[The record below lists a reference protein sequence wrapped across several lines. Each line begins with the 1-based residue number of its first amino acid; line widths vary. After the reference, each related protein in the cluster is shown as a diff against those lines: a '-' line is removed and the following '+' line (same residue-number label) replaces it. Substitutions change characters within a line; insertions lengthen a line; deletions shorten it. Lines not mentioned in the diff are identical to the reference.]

1 MKTSVIGTSKHR
13 LVDRFGTELVLAGLL
28 IVFMIILTWASP
40 VFLTDQNI
48 SNLLKQS
55 STNGIIALGMTL
67 VIISGGIDLSVGAVA
82 GLVGA
87 VAAMMMVGGLGTG
100 PSCVL
105 ALFVAVLIGVGNAV
119 MVVEGRIPPFI
130 ATLGTMTMARG
141 ALKLLTN
148 AQTVNGLPDTFLAF
162 GSSRIFGV
170 PAQVCLWIFLAV
182 ILGIMLTRTRFG
194 RNIYAI
200 GSSQQVARLS
210 GINLRLNI
218 YAVYALG
225 SLMAGIAGLVLTSRV
240 RMAAPTAGT
249 GYELYAI
256 AAAVIGGASL
266 SGAEGTI
273 LGAILGAIIMT
284 TIDNGGNLLGID
296 PFVLEIAVGALIV
309 LAVLIDK
316 YRKSHAG

>member
-1 MKTSVIGTSKHR
+1 MTMTTARIVAGTR
-13 LVDRFGTELVLAGLL
+13 GAFGQFGTELVLLGLL
-28 IVFMIILTWASP
+28 LTFFLVLSITSP

-55 STNGIIALGMTL
+55 STNGIIALGMMV

-87 VAAMMMVGGLGTG
+87 VAAVFMVSGMPPVFACAIALILSMM
-100 PSCVL
+100 
-105 ALFVAVLIGVGNAV
+105 IGAGNAF
-119 MVVEGRIPPFI
+119 MIVEGRIPPFI

-141 ALKLLTN
+141 ALKLFTG
-148 AQTVNGLPDTFLAF
+148 ARTINGLPDSFLGF
-162 GSSRIFGV
+162 GEAEFIGI
-170 PAQVCLWIFLAV
+170 PLQVCLWIALATVLAV
-182 ILGIMLTRTRFG
+182 VLGWTRFG
-194 RNIYAI
+194 RNVYAI
-200 GSSQQVARLS
+200 GSSIQVARLS
-210 GINLRLNI
+210 GIHLRANI
-218 YAVYALG
+218 YGVYALG
-225 SLMAGIAGLVLTSRV
+225 SLMAGIAGLSLTSRV

-273 LGAILGAIIMT
+273 PGAILGAVIMT

-309 LAVLIDK
+309 LAVFIDK
-316 YRKSHAG
+316 RRKP

>member
-1 MKTSVIGTSKHR
+1 MSRTAAATSARGIFGQY
-13 LVDRFGTELVLAGLL
+13 GTEIILIGLL
-28 IVFMIILTWASP
+28 AAFFAILAIISP
-40 VFLTDQNI
+40 VFLTDQNL

-55 STNGIIALGMTL
+55 STNGIIALGMTV

-87 VAAMMMVGGLGTG
+87 VAAMLMVAGVPTIIACG
-100 PSCVL
+100 L
-105 ALFVAVLIGVGNAV
+105 ALVVSVLVGIGNAA
-119 MVVEGRIPPFI
+119 MIMEGRIPPFI

-141 ALKLLTN
+141 VLKLLTN
-148 AQTVNGLPDTFLAF
+148 ASTINGLPASFLSF
-162 GSSRIFGV
+162 GGARFLGV
-170 PAQVCLWIFLAV
+170 PLQVCLWIFLAAV
-182 ILGIMLTRTRFG
+182 LGLVLTRTRFG
-194 RNIYAI
+194 RNVYAI
-200 GSSQQVARLS
+200 GSSLQVARLS
-210 GINLRLNI
+210 GINLRSNV
-218 YAVYALG
+218 YGVYALG

-266 SGAEGTI
+266 SGAEGSI

-284 TIDNGGNLLGID
+284 TIDNGGNLLGVD

-309 LAVLIDK
+309 LAVLVDK
-316 YRKSHAG
+316 RRKP